1 MLREAFYKWSNTI
14 QYNTI
19 QYDYNRPT
27 IIKARISSQLLVI
40 ILHWRI
46 FVKNIGGSTKLL
58 LQPVARTDETI
69 CVSQLLRAR
78 APAAPSLRRCHY
90 YYPQCIFFFP
100 VSQPTEHRCQATVQI
115 VQ

>member
-69 CVSQLLRAR
+69 CVSQLLGAR

-90 YYPQCIFFFP
+90 TTIPNAFSSFQ
-100 VSQPTEHRCQATVQI
+100 
-115 VQ
+115 